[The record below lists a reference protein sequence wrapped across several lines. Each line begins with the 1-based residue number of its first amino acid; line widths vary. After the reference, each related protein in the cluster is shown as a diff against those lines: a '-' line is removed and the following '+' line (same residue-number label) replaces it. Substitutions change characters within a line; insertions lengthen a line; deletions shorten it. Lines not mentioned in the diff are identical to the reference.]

1 MAFSLPVHLE
11 GYEYRAMRTGTGANG
26 PWMSIVLENP
36 EDARQVDISVP
47 QDMQADVYKVCLSKG
62 DVLTLDV
69 IAYAGADYSRVR
81 LVEISKIVNFDGEEV
96 VL

>member
-11 GYEYRAMRTGTGANG
+11 GYEYRAMRTGQGQNG
-26 PWMSIVLENP
+26 TWMSIVLENP

-47 QDMQADVYKVCLSKG
+47 QDMQSDVYNMHLSKG

-69 IAYAGADYSRVR
+69 VAYAGAEYSRVR
-81 LVEISKIVNFDGEEV
+81 LVEIVGVVDKDGEV
-96 VL
+96 QL